1 MKKIFGNIFFVTQI
15 LVVLATFVLAVM
27 YFFNAKYFKVFEF
40 MVGISFFFMFLNNM
54 ILKRRS
60 FITYLYLFFSIVF
73 IVIFIFM
80 LV

>member
-1 MKKIFGNIFFVTQI
+1 MKKIFSNIFFVTQI

-27 YFFNAKYFKVFEF
+27 YFFNSKYFSAFEF

-60 FITYLYLFFSIVF
+60 FITYLYLFFSIAF